1 MWPTEQREVGGEGG
15 MGEGK
20 VESKEANRFPGDELV
35 VETKRNPMP
44 GSGGGMEDEV
54 GVKI

>member
-1 MWPTEQREVGGEGG
+1 